1 MLKESF
7 EFVGYLPFEFTFGS
21 CGTVAF
27 PREIFPDER
36 LMLCFPVQHG
46 KQCWRSVLNLK
57 LDQIIKLFQ
66 ILNLSSNDKLEEY
79 EEHPVSNNEYYRTA
93 LGYMKNNV
101 FVIGSKTSGFFDENS
116 NSRIETFNIG
126 DHAWKSRDLDGDGE
140 FVCQRFKITGLE
152 NKFFSIS
159 Y

>member
-7 EFVGYLPFEFTFGS
+7 EIVGYLPFEFGFGA
-21 CGTVAF
+21 CGTFA
-27 PREIFPDER
+27 FPDER

-66 ILNLSSNDKLEEY
+66 ISYLSSNDKLEEY

-93 LGYMKNNV
+93 LGYMKNNI
-101 FVIGSKTSGFFDENS
+101 FVIGSNISDFFNENES
-116 NSRIETFNIG
+116 ENVRIETFNIG
-126 DHAWKSRDLDGDGE
+126 DHAWKSRDIDGDGE
-140 FVCQRFKITGLE
+140 FVCQRFKILVW
-152 NKFFSIS
+152 KISFFF
-159 Y
+159 